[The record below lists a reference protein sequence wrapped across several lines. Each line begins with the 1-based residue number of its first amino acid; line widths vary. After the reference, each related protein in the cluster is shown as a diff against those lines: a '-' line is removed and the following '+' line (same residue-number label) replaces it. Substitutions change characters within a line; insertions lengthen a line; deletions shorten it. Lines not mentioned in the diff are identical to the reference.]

1 MQNRCYE
8 SCDTVY
14 WFEKMFPVCNSRLV
28 IILSAA
34 IVVCCCFCFVFCLCE
49 SSLPLKCNWR
59 SFFTEKERSV
69 FFFVHNFESRLLLFL
84 HYRCGLVYERP
95 KSARDTDDL
104 CEWCMF
110 VVCFIFISL
119 LHWYLLCEWHWNA
132 QSVSP
137 ERHARTLVAPTVYDT
152 EWCRYSHDVVAVAG
166 SVDS

>member
-14 WFEKMFPVCNSRLV
+14 WFEKTFPVCNSKLV

-69 FFFVHNFESRLLLFL
+69 FFF
-84 HYRCGLVYERP
+84 RP
-95 KSARDTDDL
+95 QFRIA
-104 CEWCMF
+104 F
-110 VVCFIFISL
+110 VVIFALSLRAGVWAAKERTRHRWSVWMMHVRRMFYFYFATTLIFIMWMTL
-119 LHWYLLCEWHWNA
+119 KC
-132 QSVSP
+132 SVGLS
-137 ERHARTLVAPTVYDT
+137 RKARAHARRT
-152 EWCRYSHDVVAVAG
+152 
-166 SVDS
+166 DSIRHWMM